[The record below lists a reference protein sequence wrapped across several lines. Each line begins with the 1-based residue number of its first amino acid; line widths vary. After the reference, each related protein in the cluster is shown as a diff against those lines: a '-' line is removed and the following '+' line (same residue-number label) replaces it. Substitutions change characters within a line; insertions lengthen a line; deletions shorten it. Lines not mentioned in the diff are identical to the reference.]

1 MVDAA
6 RDEMIREL
14 RTLARRA
21 MGKEPV
27 VSIIVAFGLGDWVC
41 DMVRFERSIDDRR
54 WNEI

>member
-27 VSIIVAFGLGDWVC
+27 VSIIVAFGLGDWIG

-54 WNEI
+54 WNDI